1 MTGDILLVDDE
12 AGIRKVLGISLTDL
26 GYTVHTAENAAAALK
41 LIDAVEPSITL
52 TDIKMPGMDGI
63 ELLKAIKGRYPDM
76 EVIMLTGHGD
86 MDLAI
91 ESLKFQAT
99 DFITK
104 PISDDALTVALQRAG
119 ERLEMRRQLKAY
131 TENLEQLVEEKSRQ
145 LIEAERLAA
154 VGETVAGLSH
164 TIKNIT
170 GGLDGGM
177 FVLGKG
183 IELEDAAYLKQG
195 WELVRGNVDRIK
207 TLSLDLLNFAKT
219 DRLEY
224 RMVNPEQPAREVF
237 DLMRSRAQ
245 DHGGIWFWTCL
256 PDWPRSRWTR
266 GHSPVPV
273 EPGHQCHRCLCG
285 YGTNRWGQRIT
296 LSVSA
301 LTGGGVCYQVADTCC
316 GMDERTKARVFQRFF
331 TTKGEQGTG
340 IGLMLTRTIVHRHN
354 GTIDVT
360 SQPGKGACFTINLP
374 GKNPLIDQSPARA
387 GRGEPHSEVA
397 VRPSASSFRSVPVC
411 VSPDRSGP
419 GSWSDHTLHPWH
431 AGPGPISP

>member
-1 MTGDILLVDDE
+1 MTRDILLVDDE

-26 GYTVHTAENAAAALK
+26 GYTVHTAENAAAALT
-41 LIDAVEPSITL
+41 IIEAVRPSITL

-63 ELLKAIKGRYPDM
+63 DLLKAIKSRYPET

-131 TENLEQLVEEKSRQ
+131 TENLEHLVEEKSRQ

-224 RMVNPEQPAREVF
+224 RQVDPEQPAREVF
-237 DLMRSRAQ
+237 DLMRSRAR
-245 DHGGIWFWTCL
+245 DHGMDLILDVAAGLAPTQMDPVGIHQCL
-256 PDWPRSRWTR
+256 LNLVTNAIDACVDT
-266 GHSPVPV
+266 
-273 EPGHQCHRCLCG
+273 EPGDG
-285 YGTNRWGQRIT
+285 AQRIT
-296 LSVSA
+296 LSVRPS
-301 LTGGGVCYQVADTCC
+301 TDGGISYQVADTCC
-316 GMDERTKARVFQRFF
+316 GMDERTKARLFQRFF
-331 TTKGEQGTG
+331 STKGERGTG

-360 SQPGKGACFTINLP
+360 SQPGRGACFTINLP
-374 GKNPLIDQSPARA
+374 G
-387 GRGEPHSEVA
+387 
-397 VRPSASSFRSVPVC
+397 
-411 VSPDRSGP
+411 
-419 GSWSDHTLHPWH
+419 
-431 AGPGPISP
+431 

>member
-26 GYTVHTAENAAAALK
+26 GYTVHTAENAAAALT
-41 LIDAVEPSITL
+41 IIEAVRPSITL

-63 ELLKAIKGRYPDM
+63 DLLKAIKSRYPET

-131 TENLEQLVEEKSRQ
+131 TENLEHLVEEKSRQ

-224 RMVNPEQPAREVF
+224 RQVNPEQPAREVF

-245 DHGGIWFWTCL
+245 DHGMDLILDVAAGLAPTQMDPVGIHQCL
-256 PDWPRSRWTR
+256 LNLVTNAIDACVDT
-266 GHSPVPV
+266 
-273 EPGHQCHRCLCG
+273 EPGDG
-285 YGTNRWGQRIT
+285 AQRIT
-296 LSVSA
+296 LSVRPSA
-301 LTGGGVCYQVADTCC
+301 DGGISYQVADTCC
-316 GMDERTKARVFQRFF
+316 GMDERTKARLFQRFF
-331 TTKGEQGTG
+331 STKGERGTG

-360 SQPGKGACFTINLP
+360 SQPGRGACFTINLP
-374 GKNPLIDQSPARA
+374 G
-387 GRGEPHSEVA
+387 
-397 VRPSASSFRSVPVC
+397 
-411 VSPDRSGP
+411 
-419 GSWSDHTLHPWH
+419 
-431 AGPGPISP
+431 

>member
-26 GYTVHTAENAAAALK
+26 GYTVHTAENAAAALTI
-41 LIDAVEPSITL
+41 LESVRPSITL
-52 TDIKMPGMDGI
+52 TDIKMPGIDGI
-63 ELLKAIKGRYPDM
+63 ELLKAIKSRYPET

-131 TENLEQLVEEKSRQ
+131 TENLEHLVEEKSRQ

-195 WELVRGNVDRIK
+195 WELVRGTVDRIK

-224 RMVNPEQPAREVF
+224 RQVDPEQPAREVF
-237 DLMRSRAQ
+237 DLMRSRAR
-245 DHGGIWFWTCL
+245 DHGMELLLDVATGLVPTQMDPVGIHQCL
-256 PDWPRSRWTR
+256 LNLVTNAIDACVDT
-266 GHSPVPV
+266 
-273 EPGHQCHRCLCG
+273 EPGDG
-285 YGTNRWGQRIT
+285 AQRIT
-296 LSVSA
+296 LSVRPLA
-301 LTGGGVCYQVADTCC
+301 DGGISYQVADTCC
-316 GMDERTKARVFQRFF
+316 GMDERTKARLFQRFF
-331 TTKGEQGTG
+331 STKGERGTG

-360 SQPGKGACFTINLP
+360 SQPGRGACFTINLP
-374 GKNPLIDQSPARA
+374 G
-387 GRGEPHSEVA
+387 
-397 VRPSASSFRSVPVC
+397 
-411 VSPDRSGP
+411 
-419 GSWSDHTLHPWH
+419 
-431 AGPGPISP
+431 

>member
-1 MTGDILLVDDE
+1 MTDNILLVDDE
-12 AGIRKVLGISLTDL
+12 AGIRKVLGISLADL
-26 GYTVHTAENAAAALK
+26 GYTVHSAENASAALA
-41 LIDAVEPSITL
+41 IIEAIRPAITL

-63 ELLKAIKGRYPDM
+63 ELLKTIKVRYPDT

-104 PISDDALTVALQRAG
+104 PISEVALTVALQRAAD
-119 ERLEMRRQLKAY
+119 RIEMRRQLNAY
-131 TENLEQLVEEKSRQ
+131 TQNLELMVEEKSRQ

-164 TIKNIT
+164 TIKNIA

-183 IELEDAAYLKQG
+183 IELEDTEYLKQG

-224 RMVNPEQPAREVF
+224 RQVNPEQPAREVF
-237 DLMRSRAQ
+237 ELMQSRAQ
-245 DHGGIWFWTCL
+245 DHGAILVLDAATGLTPVRMDPVGI
-256 PDWPRSRWTR
+256 
-266 GHSPVPV
+266 
-273 EPGHQCHRCLCG
+273 HQCLLNLV
-285 YGTNRWGQRIT
+285 TNAIDAVMDTEPVDGGQRIT
-296 LSVSA
+296 LSVDASDD
-301 LTGGGVCYQVADTCC
+301 GGVCYRVADTCC
-316 GMDERTKARVFQRFF
+316 GMDERTKARLFQRFF
-331 TTKGEQGTG
+331 TTKGERGTG
-340 IGLMLTRTIVHRHN
+340 IGLMLTRAIISRHN

-360 SQPGKGACFTINLP
+360 SKPGEGSCFTINLP
-374 GKNPLIDQSPARA
+374 G
-387 GRGEPHSEVA
+387 
-397 VRPSASSFRSVPVC
+397 PS
-411 VSPDRSGP
+411 
-419 GSWSDHTLHPWH
+419 L
-431 AGPGPISP
+431 

>member
-26 GYTVHTAENAAAALK
+26 GYTVHTAENAAAALT
-41 LIDAVEPSITL
+41 IIEAVRPSITL

-63 ELLKAIKGRYPDM
+63 DLLKAIKGRYPDT

-131 TENLEQLVEEKSRQ
+131 TENLEHLVEEKSRQ

-224 RMVNPEQPAREVF
+224 RQVNPEQPAREVF

-245 DHGGIWFWTCL
+245 DHGMDLILDVAAGLAPTQMDPEGIHQCL
-256 PDWPRSRWTR
+256 LNLVTNAIDACVDT
-266 GHSPVPV
+266 
-273 EPGHQCHRCLCG
+273 EPGDG
-285 YGTNRWGQRIT
+285 AQRIT
-296 LSVSA
+296 LSVRPLA
-301 LTGGGVCYQVADTCC
+301 DGGISYQVADTCC
-316 GMDERTKARVFQRFF
+316 GMDERTKARLFQRFF
-331 TTKGEQGTG
+331 STKGERGTG

-360 SQPGKGACFTINLP
+360 SQPGRGACFTINLP
-374 GKNPLIDQSPARA
+374 G
-387 GRGEPHSEVA
+387 
-397 VRPSASSFRSVPVC
+397 
-411 VSPDRSGP
+411 
-419 GSWSDHTLHPWH
+419 
-431 AGPGPISP
+431 

>member
-26 GYTVHTAENAAAALK
+26 GYTVHTAENAAAALT
-41 LIDAVEPSITL
+41 IIEAVRPAITL

-63 ELLKAIKGRYPDM
+63 DLLKAIKGRYPDT

-119 ERLEMRRQLKAY
+119 ERIEMRRQLKAY
-131 TENLEQLVEEKSRQ
+131 TENLEHLVEEKSRQ

-195 WELVRGNVDRIK
+195 WELVRGNVGRIK

-224 RMVNPEQPAREVF
+224 RQVNPEQPAREVF

-245 DHGGIWFWTCL
+245 DHGMDLILDVAAGLAPTLMDTVGIHQCL
-256 PDWPRSRWTR
+256 LNLVTNAIDACVDT
-266 GHSPVPV
+266 
-273 EPGHQCHRCLCG
+273 EPGDG
-285 YGTNRWGQRIT
+285 AQRIT
-296 LSVSA
+296 LSVRPLA
-301 LTGGGVCYQVADTCC
+301 DGGISYQVADTCC
-316 GMDERTKARVFQRFF
+316 GMDERTKAQLFQRFF
-331 TTKGEQGTG
+331 STKGERGTG

-360 SQPGKGACFTINLP
+360 SQPGRGACFTINLP
-374 GKNPLIDQSPARA
+374 G
-387 GRGEPHSEVA
+387 
-397 VRPSASSFRSVPVC
+397 
-411 VSPDRSGP
+411 
-419 GSWSDHTLHPWH
+419 
-431 AGPGPISP
+431 

>member
-1 MTGDILLVDDE
+1 MTDDILLVDDE

-26 GYTVHTAENAAAALK
+26 GYTVHAAENAAAALT
-41 LIDAVEPSITL
+41 IIEAVRPSITL

-63 ELLKAIKGRYPDM
+63 ELLKAIKGRYPET

-91 ESLKFQAT
+91 KSLKFQAT

-104 PISDDALTVALQRAG
+104 PISDEALTVALQRAG
-119 ERLEMRRQLKAY
+119 ERLEMRRQLKTY
-131 TENLEQLVEEKSRQ
+131 TENLEHLVEEKSRQ
-145 LIEAERLAA
+145 LIDAERLAA

-183 IELEDAAYLKQG
+183 IELEDAAYVKQG

-207 TLSLDLLNFAKT
+207 TLSMDLLNFAKT

-224 RMVNPEQPAREVF
+224 RLVNPGRPAREVF
-237 DLMRSRAQ
+237 DLMQSRAQ
-245 DHGGIWFWTCL
+245 EHGMDLILDVTPGLAPVQMDPMGIHQCL
-256 PDWPRSRWTR
+256 LNLVTNAIDACVDT
-266 GHSPVPV
+266 
-273 EPGHQCHRCLCG
+273 EPGDG
-285 YGTNRWGQRIT
+285 AQRIT
-296 LSVSA
+296 LSVRV
-301 LTGGGVCYQVADTCC
+301 LKDGGICYQVADTCC
-316 GMDERTKARVFQRFF
+316 GMDERTKARLFQRFF

-340 IGLMLTRTIVHRHN
+340 IGLMLTRTIVHRHH
-354 GTIDVT
+354 GTIDVS

-374 GKNPLIDQSPARA
+374 GQK
-387 GRGEPHSEVA
+387 
-397 VRPSASSFRSVPVC
+397 
-411 VSPDRSGP
+411 
-419 GSWSDHTLHPWH
+419 T
-431 AGPGPISP
+431 

>member
-26 GYTVHTAENAAAALK
+26 GYTVHTAENAAAALT
-41 LIDAVEPSITL
+41 IIEAVRPSITL

-63 ELLKAIKGRYPDM
+63 DLLKAIKSRYPET

-131 TENLEQLVEEKSRQ
+131 TENLEHLVEEKSRQ

-224 RMVNPEQPAREVF
+224 RQVNPEQPAREVF

-245 DHGGIWFWTCL
+245 DHGMELILDVAGGLAPTQMDPVGIHQCL
-256 PDWPRSRWTR
+256 LNLVTNAIDACVDT
-266 GHSPVPV
+266 
-273 EPGHQCHRCLCG
+273 EPGDG
-285 YGTNRWGQRIT
+285 AQRIT
-296 LSVSA
+296 LSVRA
-301 LTGGGVCYQVADTCC
+301 LEEGGVCYQVADTCC
-316 GMDERTKARVFQRFF
+316 GMDERTKARLFQRFF
-331 TTKGEQGTG
+331 STKGERGTG

-360 SQPGKGACFTINLP
+360 SQPGRGACFTINLP
-374 GKNPLIDQSPARA
+374 G
-387 GRGEPHSEVA
+387 
-397 VRPSASSFRSVPVC
+397 
-411 VSPDRSGP
+411 
-419 GSWSDHTLHPWH
+419 
-431 AGPGPISP
+431 

>member
-12 AGIRKVLGISLTDL
+12 AGIRKVLGISLADL
-26 GYTVHTAENAAAALK
+26 GYTVHAAEDAAAALTI
-41 LIDAVEPSITL
+41 LDAVRPSITL

-63 ELLKAIKGRYPDM
+63 ELLKAIKGRYPDT

-104 PISDDALTVALQRAG
+104 PISEDALTVALKRAG
-119 ERLEMRRQLKAY
+119 ERIEMRRQLRAY
-131 TENLEQLVEEKSRQ
+131 TENLEHLVKEKSRQ

-170 GGLDGGM
+170 GGLDGGL

-183 IELEDAAYLKQG
+183 IELEDAAYVKQG

-207 TLSLDLLNFAKT
+207 TLSLDLLNFAKS

-224 RMVNPEQPAREVF
+224 RQVNPEQPARDVF

-245 DHGGIWFWTCL
+245 DHGMDLILDTAAGLIPTQMDPEGIYQCL
-256 PDWPRSRWTR
+256 LNLVTNAIDACVDT
-266 GHSPVPV
+266 
-273 EPGHQCHRCLCG
+273 EPGDEA
-285 YGTNRWGQRIT
+285 QRII
-296 LSVSA
+296 LSVRP
-301 LTGGGVCYQVADTCC
+301 TEDGGICYQVADTCC
-316 GMDERTKARVFQRFF
+316 GMDERTKARLFQRFF
-331 TTKGEQGTG
+331 TTKGERGTG

-374 GKNPLIDQSPARA
+374 GQK
-387 GRGEPHSEVA
+387 
-397 VRPSASSFRSVPVC
+397 
-411 VSPDRSGP
+411 
-419 GSWSDHTLHPWH
+419 T
-431 AGPGPISP
+431 